1 MTSDDS
7 GVNGLL
13 LVDKPGL
20 AFPALDAPMP
30 GPRAFPT
37 SHDVVQQVRRAAKER
52 RIGHTGTLDPMAS
65 GLLILCLGRATR
77 LVEYYQGHAK
87 RYLAEVT
94 LGYATD
100 TYDALG
106 AITATMPVPALDD
119 ERIERAIASLRGP
132 QLQTPPVYSAL
143 KQGGESI
150 HYKARRG
157 EDVKVEP
164 RAVDF
169 YEITVLA
176 FDAPNRLTL
185 AIHCSAG
192 AYIRSLAY
200 DLGRELGTLGTL
212 TGLRRTAAGP
222 FNVDEA
228 HTLDAISAA
237 AATEGLDALLLPPGA
252 RLDLPI
258 VSAPDDVVARLG
270 YGQIVAAADLHL
282 LQPAPDAEVA
292 QVRAADDRLLG
303 IIRRITPPAAT
314 AAPAGWRAEK
324 WFA

>member
-20 AFPALDAPMP
+20 AFPALDTSMP
-30 GPRAFPT
+30 GPRSFPT

-65 GLLILCLGRATR
+65 GLLVLCLGRATR

-106 AITATMPVPALDD
+106 APTATMPVPALDD

-169 YEITVLA
+169 HEITVLA
-176 FDAPNRLTL
+176 FTAPNRLTL

-200 DLGRELGTLGTL
+200 DLGHALGTVATL

-222 FNVDEA
+222 FAVAEA

-237 AATEGLDALLLPPGA
+237 AADGVLANLLLPPGA

-258 VSAPDDVVARLG
+258 FSAADDVVARLG
-270 YGQIVAAADLHL
+270 HGQVVSAHELLA
-282 LQPAPDAEVA
+282 LQPSAGAEVA